1 MQIGLTP
8 SGHVAVTETL
18 RVGNGFLARGRSDT
32 PMTRLD
38 AGFGRALDDLDLRA
52 VTRSPVLEYLN
63 RLLDEYRE
71 LDEGE
76 VATYI
81 PELGRADPGWFGI
94 CVVTADGHV
103 YEVGDTDLEFTIQS
117 ISKPFVFGMA
127 LEDQGR
133 DAVLQRVGV
142 EPSGNPFNAIVVDDR
157 NRPFNPMVNAGAIVA
172 TGLID
177 AGDDDE
183 RMARIVDSFS
193 RYAARHLEL
202 DETVYGSE
210 SATGDRN
217 RAIAHLMRSFDMLR
231 GDVDSVIDAYFR
243 QCSLLVTCRDL
254 ATMAATLA
262 NRGTNPIT
270 GERALEPRYVE
281 NVLSVMSTCGM
292 YDYAGEWVYTVG
304 LPAKSGVSGGVVAVL
319 PGQLGIGVFS
329 PLLDARGNSA
339 RGIKVCQRLATDF
352 DLHPLRFQP
361 EVRNV
366 ARRCYHCGQTRSN
379 RVRTP
384 EEYDLLAQHAD
395 SVAMFELQGDLFFGS
410 TERLFRSV
418 VDDISGVDAVV
429 LDCKRIGNLDGAAL
443 SMLSSLCVALDDI
456 GCVLVVAE
464 SPTGVLEDVAARS
477 FPDADAALEW
487 CENRILAQFGSPAE
501 SLPEDLG
508 IQELL
513 GGLTADELALVQRVA
528 VVQRVPAG
536 EVVFREGD
544 HGDAI
549 YFVLAGLVSVR
560 LPLVGQGRDRRL
572 ATLGPGV
579 AVGEMAFLDEGRR
592 SADVVAERDSALARL
607 SIGDLREIGRT
618 EPNVISKFS
627 ANLARNLSGRLR
639 RANEQ
644 VRMLAH

>member
-1 MQIGLTP
+1 
-8 SGHVAVTETL
+8 
-18 RVGNGFLARGRSDT
+18 
-32 PMTRLD
+32 MTRLES
-38 AGFGRALDDLDLRA
+38 GFDRALTDLDLRT
-52 VTRSPVLEYLN
+52 VTRSPVLEYLG

-71 LDEGE
+71 LEEGQ

-103 YEVGDTDLEFTIQS
+103 YEVGDTDIDFTIQS

-133 DAVLQRVGV
+133 DAVLQHVGV

-172 TGLID
+172 TGLIQ
-177 AGDDDE
+177 ARDDDH
-183 RMARIVDSFS
+183 RMERIVDAFS
-193 RYAARHLEL
+193 HYAGRRLTL
-202 DETVYGSE
+202 DETVYLSE
-210 SATGDRN
+210 TKTGDRN
-217 RAIAHLMRSFDMLR
+217 RAIAHLMRSFDMLS
-231 GDVDSVIDAYFR
+231 GDVDAVIDAYFR

-270 GERALEPRYVE
+270 SNRALEPRYVE

-304 LPAKSGVSGGVVAVL
+304 LPAKSGVSGGVIAVL

-329 PLLDARGNSA
+329 PPLDARGNSA
-339 RGIKVCQRLATDF
+339 RGIKVCQRMSADF

-361 EVRNV
+361 EVRSV
-366 ARRCYHCGQTRSN
+366 IRRRYDGGRTRSN

-384 EEYDLLAQHAD
+384 DEYELLAQHAG
-395 SVAMFELQGDLFFGS
+395 SVAVFEVQGDLFFGS
-410 TERLFRSV
+410 TERLFRAV
-418 VDDISGVDAVV
+418 VDDLDGVDAVV
-429 LDCKRIGNLDGAAL
+429 LDCKRIGNLDGAAIT
-443 SMLSSLCVALDDI
+443 MLSKLRTALVDVGCVLLMADAPVGVLDDI
-456 GCVLVVAE
+456 A
-464 SPTGVLEDVAARS
+464 SHS

-487 CENRILAQFGSPAE
+487 CEDRILAELGTAA

-508 IQELL
+508 VQELL
-513 GGLTADELALVQRVA
+513 GGLSAEELSLVKDAADVM
-528 VVQRVPAG
+528 RVPAG
-536 EVVFREGD
+536 EMVFREGD
-544 HGDAI
+544 HADAI

-560 LPLVGQGRDRRL
+560 LPIAETGRDRRL
-572 ATLGPGV
+572 ATLGAGV
-579 AVGEMAFLDEGRR
+579 AVGEMAFLDEGKR
-592 SADVVAERDSALARL
+592 SADVVAERDSVLARL
-607 SIGDLREIGRT
+607 SIDALREIDRVAPRVT
-618 EPNVISKFS
+618 ATFS

-639 RANEQ
+639 RANEH

>member
-1 MQIGLTP
+1 
-8 SGHVAVTETL
+8 
-18 RVGNGFLARGRSDT
+18 
-32 PMTRLD
+32 MTRLD
-38 AGFGRALDDLDLRA
+38 AGFDRALDDLDLRR
-52 VTRSPVLEYLN
+52 VTRSPVLEYLG

-71 LDEGE
+71 IDEGE

-81 PELGRADPGWFGI
+81 PELGRADPDWFGI

-133 DAVLQRVGV
+133 DAVLERVGV

-177 AGDDDE
+177 AADEDE
-183 RMARIVDSFS
+183 RMRRIIDGFS
-193 RYAARHLEL
+193 RHAGRRLSL
-202 DETVYGSE
+202 DETVYRSE

-231 GDVDSVIDAYFR
+231 GDVDEIIDAYFR
-243 QCSLLVTCRDL
+243 QCSLLVNCRDL

-262 NRGTNPIT
+262 NRGMNPVT
-270 GERALEPRYVE
+270 GERALEPRFVE

-329 PLLDARGNSA
+329 PRLDARGNSA
-339 RGIKVCQRLATDF
+339 RGIKVCQRMAAEF

-361 EVRNV
+361 EVRAV
-366 ARRCYHCGQTRSN
+366 VRRVYHGGQTRSN

-384 EEYDLLAQHAD
+384 EEFDLLAEHGD
-395 SVAMFELQGDLFFGS
+395 SIAVFEIQGDLFFGS
-410 TERLFRSV
+410 TERLFRTV
-418 VDDISGVDAVV
+418 VQDIEGVDAVV
-429 LDCKRIGNLDGAAL
+429 LDCKRMGNLDGAAIA
-443 SMLSSLCVALDDI
+443 MLSSLRAALHDVS
-456 GCVLVVAE
+456 CVLIMADAPV
-464 SPTGVLEDVAARS
+464 GVLEDIASHS

-487 CENRILAQFGSPAE
+487 CEDRILLRLGIPPESKPA
-501 SLPEDLG
+501 DLA

-513 GGLTADELALVQRVA
+513 GGLTPEELALVEGAVELLDVA
-528 VVQRVPAG
+528 AG
-536 EVVFREGD
+536 DVVFREGD
-544 HGDAI
+544 HADAI
-549 YFVLAGLVSVR
+549 YFILSGLVSVR
-560 LPLVGQGRDRRL
+560 LLLADRGRDRRL

-592 SADVVAERDSALARL
+592 SADVVAERDTVLARL
-607 SIGDLREIGRT
+607 SIDDLHAIGKQSPSAT
-618 EPNVISKFS
+618 GTFA

-644 VRMLAH
+644 VRMLAR

>member
-18 RVGNGFLARGRSDT
+18 RAGNGFLARGRSDT

-395 SVAMFELQGDLFFGS
+395 SVAVFELQGDLFFGS

-443 SMLSSLCVALDDI
+443 SMLSSLRVALDDI
-456 GCVLVVAE
+456 GCV
-464 SPTGVLEDVAARS
+464 
-477 FPDADAALEW
+477 
-487 CENRILAQFGSPAE
+487 

>member
-1 MQIGLTP
+1 
-8 SGHVAVTETL
+8 
-18 RVGNGFLARGRSDT
+18 
-32 PMTRLD
+32 MTRLD
-38 AGFGRALDDLDLRA
+38 AGFDRALDDLDLRR

-81 PELGRADPGWFGI
+81 PELGRADPHSFGI

-127 LEDQGR
+127 LEDRGR
-133 DAVLQRVGV
+133 DFVLERVGV

-157 NRPFNPMVNAGAIVA
+157 NRPFNPMVNSGAIVA
-172 TGLID
+172 TGLI
-177 AGDDDE
+177 AADDE
-183 RMARIVDSFS
+183 SDRMRRIVDAFS
-193 RYAARHLEL
+193 RHAGRRLEL
-202 DETVYGSE
+202 DETVYRSE
-210 SATGDRN
+210 SSAGDRN
-217 RAIAHLMRSFDMLR
+217 RAIAHLMRSFGTLH
-231 GDVDSVIDAYFR
+231 GDVDAIIDAYFQ
-243 QCSLLVTCRDL
+243 QCSLLVSCRDL

-262 NRGTNPIT
+262 NRGTNPVT

-329 PLLDARGNSA
+329 PPLDSRGNSA
-339 RGIKVCQRLATDF
+339 RGIKVCQRMATEF

-361 EVRNV
+361 EVRAV
-366 ARRCYHCGQTRSN
+366 VRRGYRGGQTRSN

-384 EEYDLLAQHAD
+384 EEYDLLADHGD
-395 SVAMFELQGDLFFGS
+395 SVAVFEIQGDLFFGS
-410 TERLFRSV
+410 TERLFRTV
-418 VDDISGVDAVV
+418 VEGIEGVEAVV
-429 LDCKRIGNLDGAAL
+429 LDCKRMGNLDGAAIA
-443 SMLSSLCVALDDI
+443 MLSSLRAALHDI
-456 GCVLVVAE
+456 GCVLIMADAPV
-464 SPTGVLEDVAARS
+464 GVLEDIASNA

-487 CENRILAQFGSPAE
+487 CEDRILLRLGVPPESKPA
-501 SLPEDLG
+501 DLA

-513 GGLTADELALVQRVA
+513 GGLTLDELALVEDA
-528 VVQRVPAG
+528 VVMMQVPAG
-536 EVVFREGD
+536 EAIFREGD
-544 HGDAI
+544 HADAI
-549 YFVLAGLVSVR
+549 YFILSGLVSVR
-560 LPLVGQGRDRRL
+560 LPLTDRGHRRL

-592 SADVVAERDSALARL
+592 SADVVAERDTVLARL
-607 SIGDLREIGRT
+607 KIDDLHAIGKQAPRATGT
-618 EPNVISKFS
+618 FA

-644 VRMLAH
+644 VRMLAR

>member
-1 MQIGLTP
+1 M
-8 SGHVAVTETL
+8 
-18 RVGNGFLARGRSDT
+18 GNGSRGQRRSDT
-32 PMTRLD
+32 SMTRLD
-38 AGFGRALDDLDLRA
+38 AGFDRALDDLDIRA
-52 VTRSPVLEYLN
+52 VTRSPVLEYLG

-94 CVVTADGHV
+94 CVVTSDGHV

-133 DAVLQRVGV
+133 DAVLRRVGV
-142 EPSGNPFNAIVVDDR
+142 EPSGNPFNSIVVDDR
-157 NRPFNPMVNAGAIVA
+157 NRPFNPMVNSGAIVA
-172 TGLID
+172 TGLIEAHDD
-177 AGDDDE
+177 AD

-193 RYAARHLEL
+193 RYAGRELEL
-202 DETVYGSE
+202 DETVYRSE

-231 GDVDSVIDAYFR
+231 GDVDAVIDAYFR

-339 RGIKVCQRLATDF
+339 RGIKVCQRMTTDF

-366 ARRCYHCGQTRSN
+366 VRRGYHCGQTRSN

-384 EEYDLLAQHAD
+384 AEYDLLAQYAD
-395 SVAMFELQGDLFFGS
+395 SVVVYELQGDLFFGS

-418 VDDISGVDAVV
+418 VDDVAGVDAVV

-443 SMLSSLCVALDDI
+443 SMLSSLRVALDDI

-464 SPTGVLEDVAARS
+464 VPVRVLEDVAARS
-477 FPDADAALEW
+477 FPDADTALEW

-501 SLPEDLG
+501 SLPEDLA

-513 GGLTADELALVQRVA
+513 GGLSADDLALVQRA
-528 VVQRVPAG
+528 SVVQAVPAG

-544 HGDAI
+544 HADAI
-549 YFVLAGLVSVR
+549 FFVLSGLVSVR
-560 LPLVGQGRDRRL
+560 LPLQDQGRDRRL
-572 ATLGPGV
+572 ATLGAGV

-592 SADVVAERDSALARL
+592 SADVVAEVDTVLARL
-607 SIGDLREIGRT
+607 SIDDLREIGQASPRVT
-618 EPNVISKFS
+618 ATFS
-627 ANLARNLSGRLR
+627 ANLARNLSRRLR

-644 VRMLAH
+644 VRLLAH